1 MSPFE
6 KLLAALETQ
15 SCRPKRRGNTGSA
28 HCPAH
33 DDRTPSL
40 KLTEGD
46 DGKALV
52 FCHAGCPT
60 EAVVTAL
67 GLEMRDLFPRS
78 VSRQPVRRGDKR
90 KRDRRPAGAQDST
103 YAVVPRF
110 LSESFDAWC
119 AKLFGYLDLIQGSI
133 GRPARGDQAIAD
145 AIGCQAR
152 TVRTHAL
159 HLASAGLIRIDKT
172 VTDSGGHKATSYFV
186 LHNPARKRINENA
199 TTPLV
204 KRRARPASRLPR
216 EQNAPPRKRVTV
228 TRETRDTPTKD
239 PPSLVRG
246 TRDSRSD
253 ETPTGTAPAVGRL
266 SRETA
271 KNVGRETRHALG
283 TWRGSG
289 RYASVSDE
297 LDPDGDVADASQTVL
312 DRAPIDDAPPL
323 DDLMLARLF
332 AEETERENVG
342 LTERE
347 AVASVLR
354 AFPGAVVVE
363 AP

>member
-1 MSPFE
+1 
-6 KLLAALETQ
+6 
-15 SCRPKRRGNTGSA
+15 
-28 HCPAH
+28 
-33 DDRTPSL
+33 
-40 KLTEGD
+40 
-46 DGKALV
+46 
-52 FCHAGCPT
+52 
-60 EAVVTAL
+60 
-67 GLEMRDLFPRS
+67 
-78 VSRQPVRRGDKR
+78 
-90 KRDRRPAGAQDST
+90 
-103 YAVVPRF
+103 
-110 LSESFDAWC
+110 
-119 AKLFGYLDLIQGSI
+119 
-133 GRPARGDQAIAD
+133 
-145 AIGCQAR
+145 
-152 TVRTHAL
+152 
-159 HLASAGLIRIDKT
+159 
-172 VTDSGGHKATSYFV
+172 
-186 LHNPARKRINENA
+186 
-199 TTPLV
+199 
-204 KRRARPASRLPR
+204 
-216 EQNAPPRKRVTV
+216 
-228 TRETRDTPTKD
+228 
-239 PPSLVRG
+239 
-246 TRDSRSD
+246 
-253 ETPTGTAPAVGRL
+253 L